1 MKSFLLISSEV
12 TEGGMFTGLVEEEG
26 RVERIDK
33 RRGSLVFT
41 IRAKKTV
48 RNLKIDESVAIN
60 GTCLTVIG
68 STRTTFRVQAVEETL
83 RKTNLGALEVGDRVN
98 LERPLLPNERLGGH
112 FVLGHVDGL
121 GTVTKVRARKSSWV
135 FWIKVPRR
143 LARYLIPVGSIAV
156 DGVSLT
162 VASLKGNEFAV
173 SIIPHTMKVTTFKNL
188 AAGDRVNLEFDVL
201 GKYVERLLKA
211 GRY

>member
-1 MKSFLLISSEV
+1 
-12 TEGGMFTGLVEEEG
+12 MFTGLVEEEG
-26 RVERIDK
+26 RIDRIDR
-33 RRGSLVFT
+33 RRGSLIFT
-41 IRAKKTV
+41 IRGRRSV

-83 RKTNLGALEVGDRVN
+83 RKTTLSALQVGDRVN

-112 FVLGHVDGL
+112 FVLGHVDGV
-121 GTVTKVRARKSSWV
+121 GIVTRVRARKSSWI
-135 FWIKVPRR
+135 FWIRVPKR

-156 DGVSLT
+156 NGVSLT
-162 VASLKGNEFAV
+162 VASLKGSEFAV
-173 SIIPHTMKVTTFKNL
+173 SIIPHTMKVTTFKDMAVGNK
-188 AAGDRVNLEFDVL
+188 VNLEFDML

-211 GRY
+211 RTR

>member
-1 MKSFLLISSEV
+1 
-12 TEGGMFTGLVEEEG
+12 MFTGLVEEEG
-26 RVERIDK
+26 RVDRIEK
-33 RRGSLVFT
+33 RRGSLIFT
-41 IRAKKTV
+41 IRARTTV

-68 STRTTFRVQAVEETL
+68 STRATFRVQAVEETL
-83 RKTNLGALEVGDRVN
+83 RETNLGTLDVGDPVN

-121 GTVTKVRARKSSWV
+121 GTVTKVRARKSSWI
-135 FWIKVPRR
+135 FWIRAPRR
-143 LARYLIPVGSIAV
+143 LARYLVPVGSIGV
-156 DGVSLT
+156 NGVSLT

-173 SIIPHTMKVTTFKNL
+173 SIIPHTMNVTTFKHL
-188 AAGDRVNLEFDVL
+188 AEGDKVNLEFDML

-211 GRY
+211 RRR